1 MSTHYNPCEDV
12 TSEVGSLRSD
22 DYSSLHANK
31 SSVNDNTK
39 VDSDEINPIGPQR
52 SSLSLNRV
60 KSVTSSLSRINSI
73 KRTMS
78 RNVTSIYNQV
88 KDDNLQTEQDELE
101 RKRTR
106 LGRELADLGIEDA
119 IRISTIKSTTAA
131 VSQTNS
137 KAEDAEQLTTGDQY
151 PPMDTGYAWMI
162 VFAGFIAL
170 FATWGINGSYGV
182 FLSYW
187 LNHDTFKGA
196 EAIDYAF
203 IGGMVL
209 CLAQALSPLVLLI
222 AAVFGLKFTGILG
235 TFVYF
240 AGFLLC
246 SFATKLWQLYLT
258 QGVLVGVGFAFVLN
272 PIIIVVPEWFD
283 KKRGFAMGIIA
294 CASGGAGVVF
304 SLSVQKLI
312 DDTGSYQWSIRMLA
326 IIALVLNIIA
336 LILTKP
342 RIPRKRLMTWVRM
355 SLPSSM
361 VFKPSVVFVSG
372 YQQIKLVVST

>member
-1 MSTHYNPCEDV
+1 MSTPYNPREDA
-12 TSEVGSLRSD
+12 TSEVSSLSSD
-22 DYSSLHANK
+22 DYSSLHTANK
-31 SSVNDNTK
+31 SNTNGHATAK
-39 VDSDEINPIGPQR
+39 HADSDEKKRMGPQR

-73 KRTMS
+73 KKTMS

-119 IRISTIKSTTAA
+119 IRIATIKSTTAA
-131 VSQTNS
+131 AVSPTDS
-137 KAEDAEQLTTGDQY
+137 KAEKKEQQEDAEELTTGDQY
-151 PPMDTGYAWMI
+151 PPMDKGYAWM
-162 VFAGFIAL
+162 VALAGFLGL
-170 FATWGINGSYGV
+170 FATWGVNASYGV

-235 TFVYF
+235 TVVYF

-246 SFATKLWQLYLT
+246 SFVTNLWELYLT
-258 QGVLVGVGFAFVLN
+258 QGVLVGVGFALALN
-272 PIIIVVPEWFD
+272 PILTVLPEWFD
-283 KKRGFAMGIIA
+283 KKRGFSMGIVC
-294 CASGGAGVVF
+294 CASGAAGVVF
-304 SLSVQKLI
+304 SLSSQKLI
-312 DDTGSYQWSIRMLA
+312 DDTESQE
-326 IIALVLNIIA
+326 
-336 LILTKP
+336 KD
-342 RIPRKRLMTWVRM
+342 
-355 SLPSSM
+355 
-361 VFKPSVVFVSG
+361 
-372 YQQIKLVVST
+372 